1 VRVDGADVESGAD
14 ERRDFAL
21 SCRIYTCVG
30 GIAEQPEESWVRE
43 ALVEASK

>member
-1 VRVDGADVESGAD
+1 VRVDGVDVEPGAD

-21 SCRIYTCVG
+21 SCRIYTGECGV
-30 GIAEQPEESWVRE
+30 AEQPEETWVRE